1 MKKLL
6 LFISIALFVASCSVD
21 TECRQQ
27 IDVRLGVQLTG
38 DSLCLSADSVTYEH
52 TSFTNVR
59 GLSVRGA
66 QRDSLIE
73 DGSKSIS
80 ALSLP
85 LRKDADTTAF
95 ILDYC
100 GLEDSLI
107 FAYTRQQTYV
117 SLACGC
123 AVFCTLDTVY
133 CPTAQLVDSIT
144 VLNSAVTTVSEKHIK
159 LYFHKPQ

>member
-1 MKKLL
+1 ML
-6 LFISIALFVASCSVD
+6 
-21 TECRQQ
+21 
-27 IDVRLGVQLTG
+27 LGVQLQG
-38 DSLCLSADSVTYEH
+38 DSLTLSADSVTYEH
-52 TSFTNVR
+52 VSFTNVR

-66 QRDSLIE
+66 QRDSLIT

-85 LRKDADTTAF
+85 LRKDVDTTAF

-107 FAYTRQQTYV
+107 FTYTRQQTYV

-123 AVFCTLDTVY
+123 AVFCTIDTVV
-133 CPTAQLVDSIT
+133 CPTTQFIDSVEI
-144 VLNSAVTTVSEKHIK
+144 LNTAVSTVSEKHIK
-159 LYFHKPQ
+159 LFFHTPQNIE